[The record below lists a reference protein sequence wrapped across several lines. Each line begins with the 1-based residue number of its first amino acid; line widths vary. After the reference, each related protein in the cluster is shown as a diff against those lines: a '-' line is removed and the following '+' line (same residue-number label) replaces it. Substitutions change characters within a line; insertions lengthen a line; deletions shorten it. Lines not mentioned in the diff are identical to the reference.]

1 MRTAKSIW
9 AELHQLERRVTGL
22 SEAFPPRKNR
32 SGWPSLNAMFF
43 EIRRLASRE
52 DTLNRIAEL
61 AGVEYASDNSITD
74 NSDLIVER
82 GVAAMR
88 ERVAELE
95 GERDKALA
103 EVKKL
108 RADVERGR
116 DIIQEVR
123 RSGGELTVVMASYSW
138 ARGHDDL
145 SVDLSKEGGA

>member
-1 MRTAKSIW
+1 
-9 AELHQLERRVTGL
+9 
-22 SEAFPPRKNR
+22 
-32 SGWPSLNAMFF
+32 MFF